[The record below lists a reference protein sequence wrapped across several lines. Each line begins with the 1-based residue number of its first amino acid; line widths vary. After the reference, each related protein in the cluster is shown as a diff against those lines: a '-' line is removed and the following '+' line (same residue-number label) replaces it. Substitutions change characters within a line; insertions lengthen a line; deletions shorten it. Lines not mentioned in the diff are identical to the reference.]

1 MKKINGKAT
10 FSVKEKNL
18 WINNKNKMQS
28 TDYSNRM
35 RIRKVQENI
44 LNQD

>member
-1 MKKINGKAT
+1 MVRQRFRWNK
-10 FSVKEKNL
+10 KNL